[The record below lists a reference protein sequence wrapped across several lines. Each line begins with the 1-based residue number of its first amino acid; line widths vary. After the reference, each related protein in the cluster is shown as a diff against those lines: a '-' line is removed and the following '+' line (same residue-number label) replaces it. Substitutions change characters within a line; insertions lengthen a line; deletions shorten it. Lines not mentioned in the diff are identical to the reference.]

1 MNSIPMARNDLHN
14 LSGRR
19 FHRLDTALWC
29 RRCENPVCS
38 YPQSPFC
45 ANLTSLGSVYFVH
58 GLGGH
63 AFRTWCSDADDITK
77 RTTWRRDSLLGFL
90 REDINARIYNPRIQ
104 SRSYPRGST
113 KCHPQY
119 GERPSSS
126 SNCRSIDC
134 KYYAMYLIIR
144 FLTDLVYPATPYR
157 YFVGHSLGGLVV
169 CEVGESQS

>member
-1 MNSIPMARNDLHN
+1 MARNDLHN

-19 FHRLDTALWC
+19 FHRLDTVLWC
-29 RRCENPVCS
+29 RRCEDPVCS

-63 AFRTWCSDADDITK
+63 AFRTWCSDADDIAK
-77 RTTWRRDSLLGFL
+77 RTTWP
-90 REDINARIYNPRIQ
+90 IYNPRIQ
-104 SRSYPRGST
+104 RRSCPRGST
-113 KCHPQY
+113 QCHPQY

-126 SNCRSIDC
+126 SNCRSVDC